1 MVKAFNKYNKYPKLY
16 EGRYN
21 NMLMLFYNAKVISE
35 TKIHLE

>member
-21 NMLMLFYNAKVISE
+21 MLMLFYNAKVISE